1 MKQYAVIDEY
11 GAETYRITGEYVR
24 ATYGYA
30 EVFDS
35 KNATKAI
42 IRLKDGHSIMEIC
55 DVVGGER
62 RVTTIEAGSP

>member
-11 GAETYRITGEYVR
+11 GAEAYRITGEYVR

-30 EVFDS
+30 EVFDQ

-42 IRLKDGHSIMEIC
+42 IRLKDGHSIMEVC
-55 DVVGGER
+55 DIVGGER
-62 RVTTIEAGSP
+62 RATTIEAGA

>member
-1 MKQYAVIDEY
+1 MKLYAVLDEY
-11 GAETYRITGEYVR
+11 GAEVYRLNAEYIR
-24 ATYGYA
+24 ATYGFA

-35 KNATKAI
+35 KNATKAVI
-42 IRLKDGHSIMEIC
+42 SLKDGHSIMEVC